1 MYTLGEAARASGKS
15 KPTITKAIRTGRIS
29 AVRAEDG
36 TYQIDES
43 ELHRVYPMIGQPNGK
58 ILRSLTPGD
67 TGITGGN
74 PAAGELEKWKAVA
87 AEREETIRDLRHR
100 LDQAD
105 TDRRQVLDRLAA
117 AQERVTA
124 LLTDQRP
131 APAAPPPPA
140 PRHWWN
146 WRRQG

>member
-1 MYTLGEAARASGKS
+1 VYTLGEAARASGKS
-15 KPTITKAIRTGRIS
+15 KPTIAKAIRTGRIS

-43 ELHRVYPMIGQPNGK
+43 ELHRVYPMIGQLNGK
-58 ILRSLTPGD
+58 VLRSLTPGD
-67 TGITGGN
+67 TGITGDN

-87 AEREETIRDLRHR
+87 TEREETIRDLRHR

-105 TDRRQVLDRLAA
+105 ADRRQTLDRLAA
-117 AQERVTA
+117 AQERVAA

-131 APAAPPPPA
+131 PAAPV
-140 PRHWWN
+140 RRSWWHWN
-146 WRRQG
+146 QR